1 MMEQTLNVG
10 IIGDYNQDLRYHD
23 LTEGAINHAGDALH
37 LSTLSKWIPTR
48 SLDNKGGK
56 QILERFDALWAA
68 PGDYRSMQGALEGIR
83 FSRENK
89 VPFLGTCGG
98 FQHALLEYARNVME
112 IHDAEHEET
121 SPDAPVLFITK
132 LSCSLAGKVQTIRI
146 MTNSQAYSAYKE
158 TRMTEHFV
166 CNFGINPEF
175 REKVEKSH
183 LKIAGVD
190 ENNEIRLVELRDHPF
205 FMATLYQPQ
214 ISSSPD
220 NPHPLIKAFLEAALS
235 KKENT

>member
-1 MMEQTLNVG
+1 MAQTLNVG
-10 IIGDYNQDLRYHD
+10 IIGDYNQDLRYHS
-23 LTEGAINHAGDALH
+23 LTEGAVNHAGDALQV
-37 LSTLSKWIPTR
+37 STRSKWIPTR
-48 SLDNKGGK
+48 SLDSKEGK
-56 QILERFDALWAA
+56 QALEQFDVLWAA
-68 PGDYRSMQGALEGIR
+68 PGDYRSMQGALESIR

-89 VPFLGTCGG
+89 IPFLGTCGG
-98 FQHALLEYARNVME
+98 FQHALLEYARNVMG
-112 IHDAEHEET
+112 IRDAAHEET

-146 MTNSQAYSAYKE
+146 ATNSQAYGAYKE
-158 TRMTEHFV
+158 SRVTEHFV

-183 LKIAGVD
+183 LEISGVD

-214 ISSSPD
+214 ISSSPGH
-220 NPHPLIKAFLEAALS
+220 PHPLITAFLKAGLY